1 MTSAPEAVNGA
12 YASVLLDF
20 QLAAQKS
27 PFEIATRFKTIA
39 ATHALHYQ
47 EALSE
52 GVSEEKSLLFERW
65 DLETKLWHL
74 IELLYSFR
82 LSQPESLLAEYAFS
96 STGVKTE
103 NFLRRNPTVR
113 ELSIIIYWLQI
124 NSPTVE
130 TDDDINGGK
139 WHHTRLA
146 LANQDLNSL
155 VSDNASN
162 STLVD
167 SLDADAPLRTGRRV
181 KDEDELVDSANF
193 HTIYR
198 LVLTDRMQEAIDF
211 ANSTGNFTLA
221 LIIVGAI
228 QDHVDPVL
236 DKNATGDLMEEEPKR
251 ASGIKH
257 KLLWLRT
264 VSKLAQQPNLNKYE
278 QLIYT
283 HLSGSDI
290 SANLKEANG
299 SWEEHLLLYLHQLYI
314 SSLGNF
320 LQADAPEQSLHF
332 PNSLSSVGEVLN
344 VLLKANNEVSEQS
357 THPIRVILGSVMID
371 ELATFL
377 QTSVKSNREVLVK
390 QPYLL
395 RLVTHLSIFLMLV
408 DSQNKLQPK
417 TITKMVTLYV
427 SHLNEKGF
435 QDLIPVYLSFIPDE
449 KDARESYSLFLSTIV
464 DAEHRTKQLET
475 VKKFSRVPTVSE
487 DSSSTDDFDN
497 NEDKLVN
504 VLRRTVERVMTE
516 TEPYYKQ
523 KDSVSVTES
532 TGVVDEMDLK
542 LCRSVD
548 WFYDSKIYEDAISSS
563 LVIIRRFLLTGK
575 LGSLKKFHEGKN
587 FKVLIKDYDIE
598 YQTKALGS
606 PNPISL
612 VTEDNKEEL
621 LQYASLVECLTSIDE
636 WKEFLAETTRNN
648 LANLSQNMIFWKS
661 KDIEKSIEK
670 TTKIIT
676 SLIDTWFKGPIK
688 SASSAEDRAIFRE
701 FRSIYVPYV
710 IIELLQIYQD
720 SRYHDWK
727 YMRQAFKLVNQVA
740 DEETTDFL
748 QCFEA
753 CGRLNEFVKRA
764 GELAV
769 VASENGVKGIFY

>member
-1 MTSAPEAVNGA
+1 MAVAPDTVSSA
-12 YASVLLDF
+12 YAAVLLDF
-20 QLAAQKS
+20 QLAAQKN

-39 ATHALHYQ
+39 AAHALHYQ

-52 GVSEEKSLLFERW
+52 GASEDHSLLFERW

-82 LSQPESLLAEYAFS
+82 LAQPEPLVAEYGFS

-103 NFLRRNPTVR
+103 NFLRRNPSIR
-113 ELSIIIYWLQI
+113 ELSIIICWLQI

-130 TDDDINGGK
+130 TGDAANGGK

-146 LANQDLNSL
+146 LANKDLNSL
-155 VSDNASN
+155 VSKKTSSIA
-162 STLVD
+162 LVD
-167 SLDADAPLRTGRRV
+167 SLDADAPLRTGKGV
-181 KDEDELVDSANF
+181 EVDDEAVDSANF
-193 HTIYR
+193 LTIYR
-198 LVLTDRMQEAIDF
+198 LVLADKMQEAIDY

-228 QDHVDPVL
+228 QDHFDPLL
-236 DKNATGDLMEEEPKR
+236 DKNATHDLMEDEPKK
-251 ASGIKH
+251 ASGLKH

-264 VSKLAQQPNLNKYE
+264 VSKLAQQPNLNKNE
-278 QLIYT
+278 RLIYT
-283 HLSGSDI
+283 YLSGGDI
-290 SANLKEANG
+290 SANLREASG
-299 SWEEHLLLYLHQLYI
+299 SWEESLLLYLHQLYI
-314 SSLGNF
+314 SSLGEF
-320 LQADAPEQSLHF
+320 LQADAPEQSLYF
-332 PNSLSSVGEVLN
+332 PKALSSVGDALN
-344 VLLKANNEVSEQS
+344 VLLKGNNEVSEQS
-357 THPIRVILGSVMID
+357 THPIRVILGSVMIN

-377 QTSVKSNREVLVK
+377 QTSVKSNRDVLVA

-408 DSQNKLQPK
+408 DNENRLHPK
-417 TITKMVTLYV
+417 TITRSVTLYV
-427 SHLNEKGF
+427 SHLNETGIK
-435 QDLIPVYLSFIPDE
+435 DLIPVYLSFIPDE

-464 DAEHRTKQLET
+464 DAEHRSKQLET
-475 VKKFSRVPTVSE
+475 VKKFSRVPAASE

-516 TEPYYKQ
+516 TEPYYRQ
-523 KDSVSVTES
+523 QDSVSVTER
-532 TGVVDEMDLK
+532 VDEMDLK

-548 WFYDSKIYEDAISSS
+548 WFYEGKIYEDAISSS

-575 LGSLKKFHEGKN
+575 LGSLKRFHEGKN

-612 VTEDNKEEL
+612 VSEDNKEEL
-621 LQYASLVECLTSIDE
+621 LQYASLVECLTSIDD
-636 WKEFLAETTRNN
+636 WKEFLAETTKNN
-648 LANLSQNMIFWKS
+648 PANLSQNLIFWKS

-670 TTKIIT
+670 TTKKIT
-676 SLIDTWFKGPIK
+676 SLINTWFKGPIK
-688 SASSAEDRAIFRE
+688 AATSAEDRAIFSE
-701 FRSIYVPYV
+701 FRSIYIPYV

-727 YMRQAFKLVNQVA
+727 YMRLAFKLVNQVA
-740 DEETTDFL
+740 DDDTTDFL

-753 CGRLNEFVKRA
+753 CGRLSEFVRRA

-769 VASENGVKGIFY
+769 VASEKGVKGIFY